1 MEILE
6 ILIILV
12 ILCAQG
18 YVAYLAWGQIESIRH
33 FLSLEDNLELRQTTI
48 DLSEGKEDTPVYRNL
63 EHVQNLGTVKNV
75 ESECDFSFLS
85 TNQVK
90 VGDKLNIKK
99 SDHLEECII
108 TALWVDGEF
117 VDFVEPFQEVEVTI
131 DHEIDEKYLKNGIVY
146 KVAEQVETPVTIA
159 KVSEIVVGQDED
171 SSLLQDVVKTINNYL
186 RKNKG
191 GAADFHLIKDIVER
205 HTDSIDEEI
214 NHKLPV
220 PIYLGLMGTVLGI
233 IIGLF
238 SLRFQ
243 FDPSTNSLNGE
254 LFVNSVSG
262 LIQGVKLAMIC
273 SFVGLLLTTF
283 LSSWRYMGAKS
294 ALEAQK
300 NAFYDFI
307 QTRLLPQMTKDAAST
322 ILAMQANLEKFN
334 TSFESN
340 IRDFGGIM
348 DDIHTAFDSQVQL
361 QRELRKMDLTQVANL
376 NANVLV
382 QLRKSMSEFE
392 RFTQYLGQMNSFVRS
407 TAKLTDSINDQ
418 LQRTEAV
425 ETVVDALQGNIQKNQ
440 LVMEKLREFLERVN
454 EHQAIT
460 TAAGEIDSAMTQ
472 AIEQLK
478 SHTEEEINSIRTHTT
493 EATEDLRNLVTSEGG
508 RLRSLDKLENLDQL
522 DRLVSA
528 INNMKEDNRAVNNAL
543 ERRIESLAHA
553 VIDNTRAQ
561 RGEGGM
567 PTWLKFVCILL
578 FVVTCAIVFGVSAK
592 YMFGSREAGS
602 AQTEMPNNGTA
613 ANSAAQYPVVKDS
626 VAY

>member
-33 FLSLEDNLELRQTTI
+33 FLSSEDHLNLRQKSI
-48 DLSEGKEDTPVYRNL
+48 ELDDDEERAPAYHELGQ
-63 EHVQNLGTVKNV
+63 VQNLGTA
-75 ESECDFSFLS
+75 EYDSDERGQFPFSPKFDI
-85 TNQVK
+85 K
-90 VGDKLNIKK
+90 VGDKIDVRKADDRLTAYITSIWNEDKNTYVE
-99 SDHLEECII
+99 SSEAHQTVDLCLDHYVSKNSILYKIGEQEEEI
-108 TALWVDGEF
+108 
-117 VDFVEPFQEVEVTI
+117 PTI
-131 DHEIDEKYLKNGIVY
+131 V
-146 KVAEQVETPVTIA
+146 
-159 KVSEIVVGQDED
+159 KVSEVVVDDKET
-171 SSLLQDVVKTINNYL
+171 SSLLRDVIKTINNYL
-186 RKNKG
+186 KKNKG

-205 HTDSIDEEI
+205 HTDSLDEEI

-233 IIGLF
+233 IIGSF

-294 ALEAQK
+294 ALETQK

-322 ILAMQANLEKFN
+322 ILAMQANLERFN

-340 IRDFGGIM
+340 IQNFGGIM
-348 DDIHTAFDSQVQL
+348 EEIHTAFDSQVQL
-361 QRELRKMDLTQVANL
+361 QRELRRMDLTQVANL

-382 QLRKSMSEFE
+382 QLRESMGEFE
-392 RFTQYLGQMNSFVRS
+392 RFTQYLSQMNSFVRS
-407 TAKLTDSINDQ
+407 TARLTDSINDQ

-425 ETVVDALQGNIQKNQ
+425 ETVVNALQENIQKNQ

-454 EHQAIT
+454 EQ
-460 TAAGEIDSAMTQ
+460 
-472 AIEQLK
+472 
-478 SHTEEEINSIRTHTT
+478 
-493 EATEDLRNLVTSEGG
+493 
-508 RLRSLDKLENLDQL
+508 
-522 DRLVSA
+522 
-528 INNMKEDNRAVNNAL
+528 
-543 ERRIESLAHA
+543 
-553 VIDNTRAQ
+553 
-561 RGEGGM
+561 
-567 PTWLKFVCILL
+567 
-578 FVVTCAIVFGVSAK
+578 
-592 YMFGSREAGS
+592 
-602 AQTEMPNNGTA
+602 
-613 ANSAAQYPVVKDS
+613 
-626 VAY
+626 

>member
-1 MEILE
+1 
-6 ILIILV
+6 
-12 ILCAQG
+12 
-18 YVAYLAWGQIESIRH
+18 
-33 FLSLEDNLELRQTTI
+33 
-48 DLSEGKEDTPVYRNL
+48 
-63 EHVQNLGTVKNV
+63 
-75 ESECDFSFLS
+75 
-85 TNQVK
+85 
-90 VGDKLNIKK
+90 
-99 SDHLEECII
+99 
-108 TALWVDGEF
+108 
-117 VDFVEPFQEVEVTI
+117 
-131 DHEIDEKYLKNGIVY
+131 
-146 KVAEQVETPVTIA
+146 
-159 KVSEIVVGQDED
+159 
-171 SSLLQDVVKTINNYL
+171 
-186 RKNKG
+186 
-191 GAADFHLIKDIVER
+191 
-205 HTDSIDEEI
+205 
-214 NHKLPV
+214 
-220 PIYLGLMGTVLGI
+220 
-233 IIGLF
+233 
-238 SLRFQ
+238 
-243 FDPSTNSLNGE
+243 
-254 LFVNSVSG
+254 
-262 LIQGVKLAMIC
+262 
-273 SFVGLLLTTF
+273 
-283 LSSWRYMGAKS
+283 MGAKS
-294 ALEAQK
+294 ALETQK

-322 ILAMQANLEKFN
+322 ILAMQANLERFN

-340 IRDFGGIM
+340 IQNFGGIM
-348 DDIHTAFDSQVQL
+348 EEIHTAFDSQVQL
-361 QRELRKMDLTQVANL
+361 QRELRRMDLTQVANL

-382 QLRKSMSEFE
+382 QLRESMGEFE
-392 RFTQYLGQMNSFVRS
+392 RFTQYLSQMNSFVRS
-407 TAKLTDSINDQ
+407 TARLTDSINDQ

-425 ETVVDALQGNIQKNQ
+425 ETVVNALQENIQKNQ

-578 FVVTCAIVFGVSAK
+578 FVVMCAYVFGVGAK
-592 YMFGSREAGS
+592 YILDSQEAGS

-613 ANSAAQYPVVKDS
+613 AKSAAQYPVVKDS

>member
-33 FLSLEDNLELRQTTI
+33 FLSSEDHLNLRQRSIELDDDEDVYHKLARPLRLGIVGQVDETWGSFPFCPDFDI
-48 DLSEGKEDTPVYRNL
+48 KVNDKVSFGRPGDLREAHITSIWLDGR
-63 EHVQNLGTVKNV
+63 
-75 ESECDFSFLS
+75 S
-85 TNQVK
+85 
-90 VGDKLNIKK
+90 LN
-99 SDHLEECII
+99 SSR
-108 TALWVDGEF
+108 AS
-117 VDFVEPFQEVEVTI
+117 QEVELRLDCTVPEGCVLHKI
-131 DHEIDEKYLKNGIVY
+131 E
-146 KVAEQVETPVTIA
+146 EQVEPPNTIV
-159 KVSEIVVGQDED
+159 KVSEVVVDDKET
-171 SSLLQDVVKTINNYL
+171 SSLLRDVIKTINNYL
-186 RKNKG
+186 KKNKG

-205 HTDSIDEEI
+205 HTDSLDEEI

-294 ALEAQK
+294 ALETQK

-322 ILAMQANLEKFN
+322 ILAMQANLERFN

-348 DDIHTAFDSQVQL
+348 DEIHTAFDSQVQL
-361 QRELRKMDLTQVANL
+361 QRELRRMDLTQVANL

-382 QLRKSMSEFE
+382 QLRESMGEFE
-392 RFTQYLGQMNSFVRS
+392 RFTRYLSQMNSFVRS
-407 TAKLTDSINDQ
+407 TARLTDSINDQ
-418 LQRTEAV
+418 LQRTQAV
-425 ETVVDALQGNIQKNQ
+425 ETVVNALQENIQKNQ

-528 INNMKEDNRAVNNAL
+528 INNMKEDNSKFAEECDAVA
-543 ERRIESLAHA
+543 
-553 VIDNTRAQ
+553 
-561 RGEGGM
+561 
-567 PTWLKFVCILL
+567 
-578 FVVTCAIVFGVSAK
+578 
-592 YMFGSREAGS
+592 
-602 AQTEMPNNGTA
+602 
-613 ANSAAQYPVVKDS
+613 
-626 VAY
+626 

>member
-12 ILCAQG
+12 ILCAQA

-33 FLSLEDNLELRQTTI
+33 FLSSEDHLNLRQKSI
-48 DLSEGKEDTPVYRNL
+48 ELDDDEERAPAYHEL
-63 EHVQNLGTVKNV
+63 EQVQNLGTA
-75 ESECDFSFLS
+75 EYDSDEWGQFPFSPKFDI
-85 TNQVK
+85 K
-90 VGDKLNIKK
+90 VGDKIDVRKADERLTANITSIWNEDKK
-99 SDHLEECII
+99 AYVESSKAHQTVDLCLDHPVSKYSILYKI
-108 TALWVDGEF
+108 GE
-117 VDFVEPFQEVEVTI
+117 QE
-131 DHEIDEKYLKNGIVY
+131 KSKFPIV
-146 KVAEQVETPVTIA
+146 
-159 KVSEIVVGQDED
+159 KVSEVVVDDKET
-171 SSLLQDVVKTINNYL
+171 SSLLRDVIKTINNYL
-186 RKNKG
+186 KKNKG

-205 HTDSIDEEI
+205 HTDSLDEEI

-294 ALEAQK
+294 ALETQK

-322 ILAMQANLEKFN
+322 ILAMQANLERFN

-340 IRDFGGIM
+340 IQNFGGIM
-348 DDIHTAFDSQVQL
+348 EEIHTAFDSQVQL
-361 QRELRKMDLTQVANL
+361 QRELRRMDLTQVANL

-382 QLRKSMSEFE
+382 QLRESMGEFE
-392 RFTQYLGQMNSFVRS
+392 RFTQYLSQMNSFVRS
-407 TAKLTDSINDQ
+407 TARLTDSINDQ

-425 ETVVDALQGNIQKNQ
+425 ETVVNALQENIQRNQ

-454 EHQAIT
+454 EHQAIM
-460 TAAGEIDSAMTQ
+460 TATGEIDSAMTQ
-472 AIEQLK
+472 AVEQLR
-478 SHTEEEINSIRTHTT
+478 SHAEEQINSIRTYTT
-493 EATEDLRNLVTSEGG
+493 EATEDLRDLVTSERGH
-508 RLRSLDKLENLDQL
+508 LRSLDKLEHLDQL

-528 INNMKEDNRAVNNAL
+528 INNMRDDNRAVNNAL

-567 PTWLKFVCILL
+567 PAWLKFVCILL
-578 FVVTCAIVFGVSAK
+578 FVVMCAYVFGVGAK
-592 YMFGSREAGS
+592 YMFDSREEGS

-613 ANSAAQYPVVKDS
+613 VNSAAQYPVVKDS